1 MFLSKI
7 SIKRPYFITMLNLLI
22 IIFGLM
28 AFPKLGIEEMPNVDS
43 PFVGV
48 SIIYKGVNPKTSEE
62 LLLKPMEDIF
72 KSLPGLKEMHGYAM
86 QDSAYINLQFNLNVE
101 GDKATA
107 EVRDKINSITFPKE
121 VEVPKI
127 QKYDFNS
134 KEIMSLSISSDK
146 LSLQELSNFIKYD
159 LKPQLQTV
167 EGVGN
172 IYISGDQK
180 REIQINL
187 NPSLINAMKISPTI
201 IEKNIK
207 NQIVNEPSGTLRG
220 SKNSMGISTY
230 SIPDTIDKISK
241 LPIILERNSILRLEN
256 IATVKDTFAESTS
269 YSELNGKKT
278 IALTIIKKSQG
289 NIVNISKEIK
299 DKIEKIKSKN
309 IGILNITIT
318 NDNSDYIIESFNS
331 SIFELVLGSFFAVLI
346 VFIFLHDWRNTL
358 ICAVAIPT
366 SLIGTFAV
374 AYALHFTLNGLTL
387 IALTLSVGILVDDAI
402 VVIENIHRH
411 RILGKN
417 PFKAANEGT
426 DEIGLAA
433 IAVTLAVVA
442 VFVPVAFMDG
452 IIGKFFFE
460 FGITVATAVLI
471 SLFVAFTIVP
481 MMSSKILKEN
491 YQITHKKSRFTNI
504 FDTKFEKVQHFYQK
518 TLRKLLRFKKTSI
531 FCGII
536 IFILSIILLKFVPI
550 NFQSEEDNSIVN
562 FDFTLERGIPLNLS
576 IERGKELEDFIRNY
590 PGVEN
595 VLMKIGSGESSNSGK
610 INYIIVLVKPN
621 ERNFTKTQFSEHLSN
636 DAKKFISSPK
646 EKIGYGNSYYL
657 PIQVNLI
664 SSNSDLM
671 NQYSKKLIKY
681 MNSIPGVKNAKSSI
695 DDPIYELRV
704 VPNNLKAAS
713 LGVNTNDIANILKLL
728 YGGTRVGG
736 FYADG
741 RYYDIKMML
750 PIINDQTLNDLTG
763 VMLPSTTGSPVLLS
777 SVASIEK
784 IPIDPLISHLNG
796 NNKMTISANYNGK
809 DLNGV
814 TKQIESYVNETKP
827 FGITNSFSGESESVQ
842 EMIQTV
848 SSSLLLAVLFIFMV
862 LCAQFENFTAPF
874 SIMLSIPLA
883 FSGSFLALL
892 MTQQTL
898 SIDSMIGIIMLMG
911 LVTKNAILLIEF
923 AQQKIAEGFDVD
935 NALLEAAIIRFRPI
949 MMTTLTMIAGMIPM
963 VFSSGPGSGGRISMG
978 VTVMGGLISST
989 LLTLLIV
996 PCAYSILITFKSR
1009 NLFKKFKLKKK
1020 QTEYFKSLK

>member
-1 MFLSKI
+1 MLLSKV
-7 SIKRPYFITMLNLLI
+7 SIKRPYFTTMLNLLI

-28 AFPKLGIEEMPNVDS
+28 AYPKLGIQDNPNVDL
-43 PFVGV
+43 PFVSV
-48 SIIYKGVNPKTSEE
+48 SIEYDGMNPKTSEE
-62 LLLKPMEDIF
+62 LLLKPMEDAF
-72 KSLPGLKEMHGYAM
+72 KSLPGLKKMNG
-86 QDSAYINLQFNLNVE
+86 SAIQNGASVFLAFNLNVDS
-101 GDKATA
+101 DKATA
-107 EVRDKINSITFPKE
+107 EVRDKISGILFPKE
-121 VEVPKI
+121 AKPPKI
-127 QKYDFNS
+127 KKFDSNS
-134 KEIMSLSISSDK
+134 KSIMSLSVSSNK
-146 LSLQELSNFIKYD
+146 LSFQELSNFIKYD
-159 LKPQLQTV
+159 LKPQLQTI

-172 IYISGDQK
+172 ISVFGDQT

-201 IEKNIK
+201 LKSNVT
-207 NQIVNEPSGTLRG
+207 NQIINEPTGTLRET
-220 SKNSMGISTY
+220 KNSMGISTY
-230 SIPDTIDKISK
+230 NIPDTIDKISK
-241 LPIILERNSILRLEN
+241 LPIILEKKPLFRLED
-256 IATVKDTFAESTS
+256 IATVKDSVAEAKS

-289 NIVNISKEIK
+289 NVVNISKEIK
-299 DKIEKIKSKN
+299 TKIEKIKSKN
-309 IGILNITIT
+309 IGVLDITIT
-318 NDNSDYIIESFNS
+318 NDYSDYIIESFHS

-346 VFIFLHDWRNTL
+346 VFLFLHDWRNTL

-374 AYALHFTLNGLTL
+374 AHALDFTLNSLTL

-452 IIGKFFFE
+452 LIGKFFFE

-481 MMSSKILKEN
+481 MMSSRILKEN
-491 YQITHKKSRFTNI
+491 HQATHKKNKYATI
-504 FDTKFEKVQHFYQK
+504 FDTKFEKIQNFYQK
-518 TLRKLLRFKKTSI
+518 TLQKLLKFKKTSV

-536 IFILSIILLKFVPI
+536 IFILSIVLLKFVPI
-550 NFQSEEDNSIVN
+550 GFYPETDNSTVN
-562 FDFTLERGIPLNLS
+562 FDFTLEKGIPLNLS
-576 IERGKELEDFIRNY
+576 IERGKELEGFIRSY

-595 VLMKIGSGESSNSGK
+595 VLMTIGSEESSSSSK
-610 INYIIVLVKPN
+610 INYMIMLVKPSK
-621 ERNFTKTQFSEHLSN
+621 RNFTQTQFTEHLSN
-636 DAKKFISSPK
+636 DAKKFIRSPK
-646 EKIGYGNSYYL
+646 EKIGYGDNDYL

-671 NQYSKKLIKY
+671 NQYSKKLIEY

-713 LGVNTNDIANILKLL
+713 LGINTKDIANTLKLL
-728 YGGTRVGG
+728 YGGVKVGD
-736 FYADG
+736 FYGDG
-741 RYYDIKMML
+741 RFYDIKITL
-750 PIINDQTLNDLTG
+750 PLVNNQTLNDFTG
-763 VMLPSTTGSPVLLS
+763 VTITSSNGSSVLLS
-777 SVASIEK
+777 TVASLEK
-784 IPIDPLISHLNG
+784 LPIDPVISHLNG
-796 NNKMTISANYNGK
+796 NNMMTISANYSEK

-814 TKQIESYVNETKP
+814 TKQIEDYVNKTKP
-827 FGITNSFSGESESVQ
+827 FGITNDFSGESKDVQ
-842 EMIQTV
+842 EMIQV
-848 SSSLLLAVLFIFMV
+848 ISSSLLLAVLFIFMV
-862 LCAQFENFTAPF
+862 LCAQFENFTGPF
-874 SIMLSIPLA
+874 SILLSIPLA

-892 MTQQTL
+892 ITQQALTL
-898 SIDSMIGIIMLMG
+898 YSMIGIIMLMG

-923 AQQKIAEGFDVD
+923 AQQKIAEGSNVD
-935 NALLEAAIIRFRPI
+935 NALLEAAIVRFRPI
-949 MMTTLTMIAGMIPM
+949 VMTTLTMIAGMMPM
-963 VFSSGPGSGGRISMG
+963 VFSSGPGSGERTNIG

-996 PCAYSILITFKSR
+996 PCAYSILMGFKNK
-1009 NLFKKFKLKKK
+1009 NLFAKFKFKKK
-1020 QTEYFKSLK
+1020 VT